1 MLMLLVLAP
10 YFERLGFLEVRYVTD
25 IMHVFR
31 TLLKHTQELH
41 TFTVLFQL
49 SKFLSCCHSILY

>member
-1 MLMLLVLAP
+1 MLLVLAP

-25 IMHVFR
+25 NMRVFR

-41 TFTVLFQL
+41 TFAVLF
-49 SKFLSCCHSILY
+49 